1 MATTSKERRKVRS
14 FIVNGRRR
22 TGGKG
27 IWGHIHV
34 LICFCVD
41 NALPWFE
48 TWRDVVA
55 SQSKFQ
61 NCCFYFIVCTCTRRV
76 SEVMENS

>member
-1 MATTSKERRKVRS
+1 MATTSKERRKGRS
-14 FIVNGRRR
+14 LIVNGRRR

-48 TWRDVVA
+48 TWPPGRSD
-55 SQSKFQ
+55 
-61 NCCFYFIVCTCTRRV
+61 
-76 SEVMENS
+76 